1 MKRDI
6 TKKMC
11 SFVHVIFEF
20 INDLKLT
27 SFTTLINLSLVI
39 LMLLLLFLNKRKSF
53 KHSKFTK
60 RPSDADWRNVLVST
74 GIDSNHVSVNANAFK
89 TSDDRYEICLLIRI
103 VDETFCTNQLILNFN
118 MPGQRMSGIRGNIL
132 NNDKHYRSR
141 VSTLEIS
148 DIQHLY
154 R

>member
-11 SFVHVIFEF
+11 SFVHFIFEF

-74 GIDSNHVSVNANAFK
+74 GIDSIHVSVYVNAFK
-89 TSDDRYEICLLIRI
+89 TRDDRYEICLLIRI
-103 VDETFCTNQLILNFN
+103 VDETFCTISLFWISICPVNECQAFVETFWI
-118 MPGQRMSGIRGNIL
+118 MINITAPEL
-132 NNDKHYRSR
+132 VLLK
-141 VSTLEIS
+141 
-148 DIQHLY
+148 
-154 R
+154 

>member
-1 MKRDI
+1 
-6 TKKMC
+6 MC
-11 SFVHVIFEF
+11 SFVHFIFEF

-60 RPSDADWRNVLVST
+60 RPSDADWRNVLVSS
-74 GIDSNHVSVNANAFK
+74 GIDSIHVIVSVNVNAFK
-89 TSDDRYEICLLIRI
+89 TRDDRYEICLLIRI

-118 MPGQRMSGIRGNIL
+118 LMPGQRMSGIRGNIL